1 MSGASSSGQRA
12 RSGARRLRLAALLCG
27 VVVAAAVAA
36 LALRTSAD
44 LRPLPATLRLAE
56 LPDGAADD
64 GLDDTPV
71 VRVVD
76 RNGEPL
82 NATFGGAWNRYDV
95 AALHEVPQFL
105 RDAFVA
111 AEDKRFFDHAG
122 VDWRARFSAVLTNV
136 RNGRAVR
143 GASTITEQVVGML
156 HPRPRSVWSRW
167 LEGFEAA
174 ELERRVSKNEVLEFY
189 LNQVPYA
196 ANRRGVVQAAS
207 YYFARDLATLGKKEM
222 LALAVLVRA
231 PTRFDLARNPRA
243 SEGAIERL
251 ADALV
256 ERGALTGDERAEVLA
271 EPLVLEA
278 PRLAVSAPHFVRHVR
293 TELGRNLRPAI
304 AALPPSMAVGRDR
317 APAIA
322 ALPPS
327 MAVGRDATAKGGVAT
342 TLDARLQSTVQR
354 LLDERLRYLA
364 PQLVD
369 NGAVLAVD
377 HSTGEVLA
385 WVVAGGGDP
394 DGPASYID
402 AITTPRQPGS
412 ALKPFL
418 YALALDRGW
427 SAAQIIDDAPLA
439 ESTSNGIHNYRNY
452 SRRFYGPVA
461 LRDALGNSLNIPALK
476 TLQYVG
482 ADNYLGTLAALGFT
496 ELTAHPDFYGDGI
509 ALGSGA
515 VSLYEMVQA
524 YAALANGG
532 VFRPLTT
539 RVDDPGAR
547 PSRRVFSADAASL
560 VANILSDAD
569 ARALEFGRSGVLSLP
584 VQTAVKT
591 GTSSDFHDAWAVGF
605 DYRYTVGVW
614 MGNLDQLPSDGLTGS
629 TGPALV
635 LRSVL
640 AELTRAQ
647 RTEPLYL
654 SPRLVRRQVCVPVLG
669 HQDDGSAAIAALR
682 MAAARDPESAAC
694 VAREEWFVPGTEPG
708 AVAPPAP
715 VAVPVRLRR
724 PTPGLQ
730 LAYDPRLPAEAQVF
744 ELAIDGVAA
753 GDRVAWAIDG
763 STPEARSAT
772 YRWPV
777 ARGSHR
783 VGARVFRGEALVA
796 ALDEVEFL
804 VK

>member
-1 MSGASSSGQRA
+1 MSGAASPGSAAQGGGRPRA
-12 RSGARRLRLAALLCG
+12 RGGARRLRLAALLG
-27 VVVAAAVAA
+27 GIVAAAGLTA

-44 LRPLPATLRLAE
+44 LEPLPAALGSVDLARD
-56 LPDGAADD
+56 PAQSA
-64 GLDDTPV
+64 LDERS
-71 VRVVD
+71 VRVLD

-82 NATFGGAWNRYDV
+82 NATFGGAWNRYDTV
-95 AALHEVPQFL
+95 ALHDIPKFL

-111 AEDKRFFDHAG
+111 AEDRRFFAHRG
-122 VDWRARFSAVLTNV
+122 VDWRARSAALLTNV
-136 RNGRAVR
+136 RSGRAVR

-174 ELERRVSKNEVLEFY
+174 ELERRVSKDEILEFY

-196 ANRRGVVQAAS
+196 ANRRGVAQAAS
-207 YYFARDLATLGKKEM
+207 YYFARDLGTLGKKEM
-222 LALAVLVRA
+222 LALAALVRA
-231 PTRFDLARNPRA
+231 PTRFDLAHNPQA
-243 SEGAIERL
+243 SAGAIERL
-251 ADALV
+251 ANALV
-256 ERGALTGDERAEVLA
+256 ERGTLSEAERAEALA

-278 PRLAVSAPHFVRHVR
+278 PRLAVTAPHFVRHVR
-293 TELGRNLRPAI
+293 AVLGAGGL
-304 AALPPSMAVGRDR
+304 AARPPSGR
-317 APAIA
+317 
-322 ALPPS
+322 
-327 MAVGRDATAKGGVAT
+327 VAT
-342 TLDARLQSTVQR
+342 TIDARLQATVQR

-377 HSTGEVLA
+377 HTTGEVLA
-385 WVVAGGGDP
+385 WVVAGGGNP

-402 AITTPRQPGS
+402 AVTTPRQPGS

-418 YALALDRGW
+418 YALALDSGW
-427 SAAQIIDDAPLA
+427 SAAQVIDDAPLA
-439 ESTSNGIHNYRNY
+439 EATSNGIHNYRNY

-476 TLQYVG
+476 ALQYVG
-482 ADNYLGTLAALGFT
+482 PNEYLGTLAALGFT
-496 ELTAHPDFYGDGI
+496 ALTQHPDFYGDGI

-515 VSLYEMVQA
+515 VSLYELVQA

-532 VFRPLTT
+532 VFRPLAT
-539 RVDDPGAR
+539 RLDDAGPRLA
-547 PSRRVFSADAASL
+547 RRVFSADAASL
-560 VANILSDAD
+560 VANILSDPD

-614 MGNLDQLPSDGLTGS
+614 MGNLDQQPSDGLTGA

-640 AELTRAQ
+640 AELTRGQ

-654 SPRLVRRQVCVPVLG
+654 SPRLVRWQVCVPSPG
-669 HQDDGSAAIAALR
+669 GDADSG
-682 MAAARDPESAAC
+682 AC
-694 VAREEWFVPGTEPG
+694 VVREEWFVPGTEPG
-708 AVAPPAP
+708 APSTPAP
-715 VAVPVRLRR
+715 AAVPIRMRR

-753 GDRVAWAIDG
+753 EDRVAWTIDG
-763 STPEARSAT
+763 GTPSASSAT

-777 ARGSHR
+777 TRGNHR
-783 VGARVFRGEALVA
+783 VAARVFRRDELIAS
-796 ALDEVEFL
+796 LDAIEFT